1 MPSKIVVDTIQK
13 NGGPAIKLPAAAG
26 SNGQILASN
35 TADPTELV
43 FLNKPADVSADGGI
57 SSSSLPIIF
66 ARNVGYQQDN
76 TGNYGWSSELGDW
89 RSSGSIPTIASITLG
104 RTYYNAANNG
114 NYANYYFTPRLE
126 FIQGTTG
133 RFCYTQHDSVYADS
147 SNRYTYPDKMLSLMF
162 IKNTTAAN
170 ITSTFSSGGSSYST
184 TYGGAQVYT
193 LTPNANNTAIAANTS
208 VISSITQTQAWT
220 YSTTNANYIATTS
233 ITIPADTTIG
243 IGMFTSGKYHT
254 SYSQSYNLHMRH
266 EIYNFTSFLTAG
278 LVVDVP
284 RTLRA
289 LQNPNKLAYDASTNG
304 ADIWK

>member
-35 TADPTELV
+35 SADPTELV
-43 FLNKPADVSADGGI
+43 FVNKPENLEVSGSV

-66 ARNVGYQQDN
+66 ARNVGYQQDI

-89 RSSGSIPTIASITLG
+89 TANSSITNIASIALG
-104 RTYYNAANNG
+104 RTYYNAGNG
-114 NYANYYFTPRLE
+114 SNYANYYFTPRLE

-147 SNRYTYPDKMLSLMF
+147 SSRYSYPDKMLSLMF
-162 IKNTTAAN
+162 IKNTTSAN
-170 ITSTFSSGGSSYST
+170 ITSTFSSGGSSYAT
-184 TYGGAQVYT
+184 TYGGAQLYT

-208 VISSITQTQAWT
+208 AVSSITQTQAWNYT
-220 YSTTNANYIATTS
+220 STNANYVATTS

-254 SYSQSYNLHMRH
+254 NYSSSYNFYMRH
-266 EIYNFTSFLTAG
+266 EIYNLTSFLTAG
-278 LVVDVP
+278 LVVDVS

-289 LQNPNKLAYDASTNG
+289 LQNPNKLAYDTSTNG